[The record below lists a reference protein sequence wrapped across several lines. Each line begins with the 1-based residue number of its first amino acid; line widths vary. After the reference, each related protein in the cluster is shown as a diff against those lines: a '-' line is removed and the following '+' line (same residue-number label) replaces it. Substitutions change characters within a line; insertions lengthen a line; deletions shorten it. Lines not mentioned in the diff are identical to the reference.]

1 MATAGSGAHTRQRFE
16 PAVWRMNT
24 SSMSKCAGEPCALG
38 GVRNSAAVVGTPVQR
53 STSAASAVTG
63 GQDFST
69 ELRTTVARMSWYS
82 CSAALSSLVLPA
94 EAGVPK
100 RPSSATRA
108 LRPSSNSALASSS
121 STAASSPRIRGGPPR
136 TCTGSRSQLR
146 AQNAAGIRSGPAALL
161 LSSVLATVASGASPD
176 HGSLSVW

>member
-69 ELRTTVARMSWYS
+69 GDNCYQIYVCSNSDIPLEDSATVSAAAGGDQTALMSLFTPCGGEFQEGTTV
-82 CSAALSSLVLPA
+82 L
-94 EAGVPK
+94 
-100 RPSSATRA
+100 
-108 LRPSSNSALASSS
+108 
-121 STAASSPRIRGGPPR
+121 
-136 TCTGSRSQLR
+136 
-146 AQNAAGIRSGPAALL
+146 SGPMLKL
-161 LSSVLATVASGASPD
+161 GASDGCERDSDCKNGAAIAP
-176 HGSLSVW
+176 HR